1 MNASPTYG
9 KLFTT
14 IGRKIG
20 DWGIT
25 DINSV
30 HLQQREKNGRR
41 VYQLQKLYS
50 NAYQLEVQS
59 LDSPATL
66 VDLI

>member
-1 MNASPTYG
+1 MNASHTCG

-25 DINSV
+25 DINSI
-30 HLQQREKNGRR
+30 HLQQREKNGRHA
-41 VYQLQKLYS
+41 YQLQKLYS

-59 LDSPATL
+59 LDSPAT
-66 VDLI
+66 